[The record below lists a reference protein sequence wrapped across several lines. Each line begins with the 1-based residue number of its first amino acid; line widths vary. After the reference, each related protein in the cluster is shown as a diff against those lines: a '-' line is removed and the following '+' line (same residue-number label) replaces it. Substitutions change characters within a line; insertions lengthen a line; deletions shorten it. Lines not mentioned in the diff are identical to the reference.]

1 MQILRR
7 GFDSRHLH
15 FIINL
20 KKGNIIQI
28 KDNYDKIVLDNGVT
42 LLLERIEGYQS
53 ASIGFFVNSGS
64 RDEKYEQSGFS
75 HFCEH
80 MIFKGTTNYNK
91 NQIANMF
98 DRMGGFI
105 NAYTTHELIF
115 IYNRTPYLS
124 LINNLNLIAELY
136 NNSIFDKT
144 EMDLERDV
152 IINEIKSTLEN
163 PEDKIQEDFFGNLF
177 DGYSLGRPIIGTE
190 KNISSVTRDELYD
203 FYCNLFTSD
212 NLTISISGNFNKQ
225 EAIDLISKIK
235 FRRSKVIKSEK
246 ALQSI
251 KTKDFSLIHS
261 EQLHILMGTSNFK
274 LTEEEY
280 FRCGLLNV
288 VVGESM
294 SSKLFQR
301 IREELGLCY
310 YIYSYFN
317 KYRYENMF
325 SIYVSVLPKNADKTI
340 VEISNALKEI
350 KSKGINKKE
359 LEQIKNQKTN
369 EILLNYDVLQKRMQ
383 RLALINLKYD
393 KYYSHSDIIELIKNT
408 KIDDINSLIERI
420 FNKDLFFTQYLYKKK
435 LNLVDWDF

>member
-1 MQILRR
+1 I
-7 GFDSRHLH
+7 D
-15 FIINL
+15 NL
-20 KKGNIIQI
+20 
-28 KDNYDKIVLDNGVT
+28 
-42 LLLERIEGYQS
+42 S
-53 ASIGFFVNSGS
+53 
-64 RDEKYEQSGFS
+64 
-75 HFCEH
+75 
-80 MIFKGTTNYNK
+80 
-91 NQIANMF
+91 
-98 DRMGGFI
+98 
-105 NAYTTHELIF
+105 
-115 IYNRTPYLS
+115 
-124 LINNLNLIAELY
+124 LIAELY